1 MNVTRRIFRSSAT
14 SNAEVRELLE
24 SLFATELLFPSRCLW
39 LVSPWLSDIEI
50 LDNRSGTFASLEP
63 QWGPRQIRLAEI
75 LVRLIATGSHVVI
88 ATRSGE
94 HNDTFLRKLGDL
106 VSASG
111 VSDRLIVHQNETLH
125 LKGILGRD
133 FYLSGSMNL
142 TFNGVEVLEEGI
154 TLETAEE
161 AIGAARIQLLDRYGG
176 IA

>member
-1 MNVTRRIFRSSAT
+1 MTATRRIFRSSAT

-24 SLFATELLFPSRCLW
+24 SLFAAELLLPSRCLW

-63 QWGPRQIRLAEI
+63 QWSPRQIRLAEI
-75 LVRLIATGSHVVI
+75 LGRLLETGSHIVI
-88 ATRSGE
+88 VTRPGQ
-94 HNDTFLRKLGDL
+94 HNDTFLRKVGDL
-106 VSASG
+106 ASASG
-111 VSDRLIVHQNETLH
+111 ASDRLVVHQKDTLH

-133 FYLSGSMNL
+133 YYLSGSMNL

-154 TLETAEE
+154 TLETSED

-176 IA
+176 VV